1 MKRVSRKSLNFQTQQ
16 KSAVGMQYQMSTED
30 REHCF
35 EKYTFMHLKNEDSQ
49 THLNVKTKFGYN
61 TQIIKNSNIAKHF
74 LYHCLQKYMQL
85 TSKDKNLNPLL
96 KLQTSKY
103 LPFTETG
110 LFCFLHKS
118 YTWQIE
124 IAFSKCFE
132 NSLETKINYFVFN
145 IYL

>member
-1 MKRVSRKSLNFQTQQ
+1 
-16 KSAVGMQYQMSTED
+16 
-30 REHCF
+30 
-35 EKYTFMHLKNEDSQ
+35 
-49 THLNVKTKFGYN
+49 
-61 TQIIKNSNIAKHF
+61 
-74 LYHCLQKYMQL
+74 MQL

-132 NSLETKINYFVFN
+132 NSLRDKKSTIFFPTFISEFRDQIKQ
-145 IYL
+145 